1 MNEKIKQLAEQ
12 AKMFATPMKFHLGG
26 QDYARVRD
34 EKFAEL
40 IVRECCIAL
49 NPMLR
54 DMISRGQGVDLIKLH
69 FGMNPKE
76 ITTAMLDA
84 SIAQCERELA
94 KKKSGVEE

>member
-1 MNEKIKQLAEQ
+1 MNERIRELINE
-12 AKMFATPMKFHLGG
+12 ATSFKEGLIEGKHDIEVF
-26 QDYARVRD
+26 DK

-40 IVRECCIAL
+40 IVAECCIAL

-54 DMISRGQGVDLIKLH
+54 DMISRGQGVDMIKLH
-69 FGMNPKE
+69 FGINPKE

-84 SIAQCERELA
+84 AIAQCERELA